1 MIRIALIDDQE
12 IWLQKLEKDLEEILL
27 SLGKEGKIQ
36 SMTKATTLLEEYQDG
51 YYFDLLFIDIQ
62 MKDLDGIQLGEKIR
76 SLGDNRVK
84 MVYVSAFPDLAY
96 KAINNEVIGF
106 IDKAS
111 YCKEDVELV
120 LKRALKKLEKT
131 PEYYEFFQ
139 NRQKRS
145 IDQEKILYFFKEGR
159 KVGIQTVSPE
169 GYQILWISRDLKTAT
184 QGLGDRFLQ
193 IRQDIVIQRFYAKD
207 LGNYRVKM
215 QDGKVFTVGRSY
227 QKDYWGV
234 SK

>member
-76 SLGDNRVK
+76 AIGDNHAK
-84 MVYVSAFPDLAY
+84 MVYISAFPELAY

-111 YCKEDVELV
+111 YCKKDLELV
-120 LKRALKKLEKT
+120 LKRALKKLKRS
-131 PEYYEFFQ
+131 PDYYEFYQ
-139 NRQKRS
+139 DRQKRF

-159 KVGIQTVSPE
+159 KVGIQTISPE
-169 GYQILWISRDLKTAT
+169 GYQALWISGNLKKAT
-184 QGLGDRFLQ
+184 QDLGDKFLQ
-193 IRQDIVIQRFYAKD
+193 IRQDLVIQRFYAKD

-234 SK
+234 GK

>member
-12 IWLQKLEKDLEEILL
+12 TWLQKLEKDIQEILL

-36 SMTKATTLLEEYQDG
+36 SMAKATTLLEEYQDG

-76 SLGDNRVK
+76 SLGDNHAK
-84 MVYVSAFPDLAY
+84 MVYISAFPELAY

-111 YCKEDVELV
+111 YCKKDLELV
-120 LKRALKKLEKT
+120 LKRALKKLKRS
-131 PEYYEFFQ
+131 PDYYEFHQ
-139 NRQKRS
+139 DRQKRF
-145 IDQEKILYFFKEGR
+145 IDKEKILYFFKEGR
-159 KVGIQTVSPE
+159 RVGIQTISPE
-169 GYQILWISRDLKTAT
+169 GYQILWISGNLKTAT
-184 QGLGDRFLQ
+184 QDLGDRFLQ
-193 IRQDIVIQRFYAKD
+193 IRQDLVIQRFYAKD
-207 LGNYRVKM
+207 LGNYRVEM
-215 QDGKVFTVGRSY
+215 QDGKIFTVGRSY

-234 SK
+234 GK